1 MDELDLEGYL
11 YGLLDTSD
19 TTLASQFTQMT
30 QTQTD
35 TDFEGGTQEEG
46 GSQALTQ
53 VSTQAATKVTRRKQS
68 KRRVLA
74 FGGQHRTAA
83 ALQLKSQFVHQIDI
97 YKKQRDHIA
106 DRVAK
111 GKVTDMEE
119 THARDQQLAE
129 RIEMLEKR
137 LSEQR
142 WWKAVV
148 FDIGKRLLMRTVEWS
163 RVR

>member
-1 MDELDLEGYL
+1 MDELDFERYL

-19 TTLASQFTQMT
+19 TTLASQFMQMTQM

-35 TDFEGGTQEEG
+35 MDFEGGSQEEG
-46 GSQALTQ
+46 GSQVLTQ
-53 VSTQAATKVTRRKQS
+53 GLTQAATKVTRRKQL

-74 FGGQHRTAA
+74 FGGQHWTAA

-97 YKKQRDHIA
+97 YKKQQDQIA

-111 GKVTDMEE
+111 GKVTNMEE
-119 THARDQQLAE
+119 THRRDQQLAE

-137 LSEQR
+137 LLEQR

-148 FDIGKRLLMRTVEWS
+148 FDIGKHLLMRTVE
-163 RVR
+163 